1 MFHVKH
7 LLKQGLKNLNI
18 SPEDEKIDYLN
29 RYIEELLRWNE
40 NINLISRRLTKE
52 EIVNKL
58 IIPSLI
64 PHDIL
69 SPGEKV
75 LDFGAGAGIVG
86 IPLAIILPKLQIDL
100 LESKEKPIYFL
111 RHIKNILSLDVEII
125 QKYVKQPKEL
135 PRHFDTILV
144 RAVDPESIPSRSGER
159 IIYYGEYK
167 GDKLKLQSS
176 IDWEIHKVSILSF

>member
-7 LLKQGLKNLNI
+7 LLKQRLKNLNI
-18 SPEDEKIDYLN
+18 SPEDKKIDYLN

-64 PHDIL
+64 PHNIL

-86 IPLAIILPKLQIDL
+86 IPLAIILPKLRVDL
-100 LESKEKPIYFL
+100 LESKEKTIYFL
-111 RHIKNILSLDVEII
+111 RHIKNILSLDVGII

-135 PRHFDTILV
+135 PRHFDAILV
-144 RAVDPESIPSRSGER
+144 RAVDPEKVPPGIGGK

-167 GDKLKLQSS
+167 GNKLK
-176 IDWEIHKVSILSF
+176 IENTIEWKNWKVSILLT